1 MTRAAMPTLPSR
13 SRFEFFPHTDE
24 NIRRIDEFSMRWV
37 LSSGATQISAEN
49 QSSARR
55 GKRFAVFPKNVSS
68 ALQNGFHALKLFCRF
83 PKMIRWPQIRPA
95 AHPIW
100 LYSLQDL

>member
-1 MTRAAMPTLPSR
+1 MTRDAMPPLLSR

-24 NIRRIDEFSMRWV
+24 NIRRIDEFAMRWV

-49 QSSARR
+49 QSAARR

-68 ALQNGFHALKLFCRF
+68 AIQNVLRALELFCRF
-83 PKMIRWPQIRPA
+83 PKMSGWPQIRPA

-100 LYSLQDL
+100 L